1 MGLSELLVPGASIL
15 VAIIA
20 LLGTVIAANK
30 RKEPTTAEVWAENS
44 SLRDRLDR
52 QDEKI
57 EDQDGRIAAL
67 RSELNEQKMTA
78 EQYRIGAERQITIL
92 GSGFDVLYSVLRTE
106 ELTAI
111 DRATV
116 DEARALRTIT
126 GGIPKPVVN

>member
-1 MGLSELLVPGASIL
+1 MSVTDLLVPGASIL
-15 VAIIA
+15 VAVIA
-20 LLGTVIAANK
+20 LFGTVIAANK

-44 SLRDRLDR
+44 SLRDRLDK

-67 RSELNEQKMTA
+67 RSELNEQKRTA
-78 EQYRIGAERQITIL
+78 EQYRIGAERQIAIL
-92 GSGFDVLYSVLRTE
+92 GTGFDVLYAVIGTA
-106 ELTAI
+106 ELTRI

-126 GGIPKPVVN
+126 GGIPKPVLE